1 MEISRLLSRRSA
13 VGALLAL
20 PSGLFAL
27 DTRESAP
34 KFFAKTLDGDR
45 YDSGSLKGRIVLIQF
60 WATWCRYCRRDQE
73 AVDTITHEFKDVLVL
88 AVNMGESKGKVKRYL
103 KDSPRS
109 CKIVLGGDTNLA
121 AMFAAKTYPLY
132 VLIDQQGKIA
142 GEQRGAGG
150 EAALRRLLRRAGLS

>member
-1 MEISRLLSRRSA
+1 
-13 VGALLAL
+13 
-20 PSGLFAL
+20 
-27 DTRESAP
+27 
-34 KFFAKTLDGDR
+34 
-45 YDSGSLKGRIVLIQF
+45 
-60 WATWCRYCRRDQE
+60 
-73 AVDTITHEFKDVLVL
+73 VDTITHEFKDVLVL